1 MRIGVIGAG
10 NIGGTLTQ
18 RLTELG
24 HDVAVANSRG
34 PETLTE
40 LASRTGATP
49 AQVGDAV
56 RQAELVVV
64 AVPLRAVPELSA
76 AEFEGR
82 VVVDANNYYP
92 ERDGELPEVADRSIT
107 SSRWVADHLP
117 GARVVKA
124 FNTIAAEPLRDKGVR
139 AGSPNR
145 IALPVAG
152 DDPEATRVV
161 RELVEQLGFDA
172 VEAGTLDE
180 SWRQQPEHPR
190 LRGRPGRRGRTG
202 RPCRRP
208 PLTPRP

>member
-24 HDVAVANSRG
+24 HEVAVANSRG

-49 AQVGDAV
+49 AEVSDAV
-56 RQAELVVV
+56 RQAEVVVV
-64 AVPLRAVPELSA
+64 AVPLRAVPELPA
-76 AEFEGR
+76 TEFQGR

-92 ERDGELPEVADRSIT
+92 QRDGDLPEVADRSIT
-107 SSRWVADHLP
+107 SSRWVADRLP

-124 FNTIAAEPLRDKGVR
+124 FNTIAAEPLRTSGAP
-139 AGSPNR
+139 AGSANR

-161 RELVEQLGFDA
+161 HELVEQLGFDA
-172 VEAGTLDE
+172 VAAGTLDE
-180 SWRQQPEHPR
+180 SWRQQPDTPVYGADLDAEGVR
-190 LRGRPGRRGRTG
+190 AGLAAARP
-202 RPCRRP
+202 
-208 PLTPRP
+208 